1 MFARSVHKVL
11 RLVCLDASPH
21 AHGVCKKGEYY
32 YLRRTAPWGDEPGNL
47 GGGLATACLLHDDP
61 AIPFEPVEADAGVIR
76 RRMSAD
82 EPTANTGRKLSSDGV
97 PAVTEVCT
105 PPMTVD
111 DLAMV
116 FGPTPEDDLPNSADL
131 CGYYF
136 LPYEVLETLSVRF
149 GGAFASEIDIRW
161 TASSYARAPRSRYTT
176 DLAQAEVDWALV
188 ERGMRTQAAA
198 EFRGGPFPDHQ
209 RIVDA

>member
-1 MFARSVHKVL
+1 
-11 RLVCLDASPH
+11 
-21 AHGVCKKGEYY
+21 
-32 YLRRTAPWGDEPGNL
+32 
-47 GGGLATACLLHDDP
+47 LLHDDP

-136 LPYEVLETLSVRF
+136 LPCTHARH
-149 GGAFASEIDIRW
+149 AP
-161 TASSYARAPRSRYTT
+161 SSY
-176 DLAQAEVDWALV
+176 
-188 ERGMRTQAAA
+188 GC
-198 EFRGGPFPDHQ
+198 
-209 RIVDA
+209 